1 MKVKRLDTSL
11 VGGDF
16 RELSYQL
23 LHKPNYLP
31 DCLKDIKVF
40 TDMFSHMV
48 NVSGHF
54 MGVYGGPDGDKLGGF
69 WFLGDI
75 VPAHEA
81 TFFAWFWDRSCY
93 TPLVV
98 RTIRSYIRDYVSE
111 FGLVRIVARTPDNDC
126 YGRMLEHI
134 GFKLEGRF
142 KNAWKG
148 GGKLST
154 LFQFRILVGR

>member
-48 NVSGHF
+48 NVSGQF
-54 MGVYGGPDGDKLGGF
+54 MGVYDGDKLGGF

-75 VPAHEA
+75 VPGHEA
-81 TFFAWFWDRSCY
+81 TFFAWFWDKSCY

-111 FGLVRIVARTPDNDC
+111 FGLVRIVARTPDDRV
-126 YGRMLEHI
+126 YSRVLEQI

-142 KNAWKG
+142 AHG
-148 GGKLST
+148 FRSFGKTTT
-154 LFQFRILVGR
+154 LFQYRILVR